1 MDRDRI
7 RNMTDGELVT
17 AINSICTWD
26 GDLCDE
32 LIRRAGME
40 EECISEFKVR
50 GHAICTLCRAARSLG
65 FEIALGV
72 TDSAGWLARPYA
84 PKVRT

>member
-1 MDRDRI
+1 MTKDRI
-7 RNMTDGELVT
+7 HNMTDEELVT
-17 AINSICTWD
+17 AINSICTWH

-40 EECISEFKVR
+40 EECIDEFKVR
-50 GHAICTLCRAARSLG
+50 GHAICTLCMAARSLG

-72 TDSAGWLARPYA
+72 TDRAGWLARPYA